1 MCRLRTA
8 VVLVLLATVAS
19 GCGDEEPKAPGA
31 VFVDKLGHV
40 HAVGIDPADGATLI
54 AAHNGLFRAPAGER
68 QPSLV
73 GDQNR
78 DVMGFVVEGAQQ
90 YAGSGHPDVRSDEP
104 SSVGFIRTTDGGR
117 NWKNVSLAGR
127 ADLHAIEVAGKVVYA
142 FDALSGKLLSSA
154 DAGRTWKRATV
165 PPVLDL
171 AIDPQN
177 SRRVVASTDQGLIVS
192 RDGGRSFEPLAEFPL
207 SVLAWTGEGLT
218 AIGQDQVVH
227 RIDRSLDNVLQVGRA
242 PVIPAALA
250 VSGRT
255 MVVAADDGSVH
266 ESSDGGKTWSP
277 RVSAA
282 R

>member
-1 MCRLRTA
+1 MGRLRTA

-19 GCGDEEPKAPGA
+19 GCGDEKPKAPGA

-54 AAHNGLFRAPAGER
+54 AAHNGLFRAPAGQR

-90 YAGSGHPDVRSDEP
+90 YAGSGHPDVRSNEP

-177 SRRVVASTDQGLIVS
+177 SRRVVASTEQGLIVS

-207 SVLAWTGEGLT
+207 SVLAWTGEG
-218 AIGQDQVVH
+218 AHRDRAGPGRPPHRPIPGQ
-227 RIDRSLDNVLQVGRA
+227 RAAGRA
-242 PVIPAALA
+242 RTGDSRRAGGQRPDHGCRG
-250 VSGRT
+250 GRRQR
-255 MVVAADDGSVH
+255 
-266 ESSDGGKTWSP
+266 P
-277 RVSAA
+277 REL
-282 R
+282 RRR